1 MARRK
6 RTGYVPP
13 EEIIA
18 RIERHRLSYY
28 LSRPDNLD
36 PSGLGDEALL
46 DIEALIEIASPRHS
60 SQVGETIEI
69 TLACARSYR
78 PEDATSQQ
86 NRPVLFGVTLTR
98 SQRSSLS
105 YLPSEAFWPI
115 PSLIKDGLYTHIELR
130 FSPLFRGHGDLLS
143 IWFGKAPILDELQ
156 AAPAKA

>member
-13 EEIIA
+13 EEILA

-28 LSRPDNLD
+28 LSRPYSLD

-46 DIEALIEIASPRHS
+46 EIEAVIEMASTHHS

-78 PEDATSQQ
+78 PENATSQQ
-86 NRPVLFGVTLTR
+86 NRPALFGVTLTR

-143 IWFGKAPILDELQ
+143 IWFGRAPILDELQ

>member
-13 EEIIA
+13 EEIVA

-46 DIEALIEIASPRHS
+46 DIDAVIEMASPRHR

-69 TLACARSYR
+69 TLACARTYR
-78 PEDATSQQ
+78 PEDANSPQ
-86 NRPVLFGVTLTR
+86 NRPVLFGVTLTK

-105 YLPSEAFWPI
+105 YLPGEAFWPI

-130 FSPLFRGHGDLLS
+130 FSPLFRGQGDLLS
-143 IWFGKAPILDELQ
+143 IWFGKAAALAELQ
-156 AAPAKA
+156 TTLART